1 MACAAVRNIRVEKAH
16 TLGTIQIKL
25 TCVEITLAQLEN
37 VFAHDKAESAH
48 LRKVRHWLERC
59 WRSVGQGTGRKL
71 SAEVM
76 RRADRESA
84 VVDDSRKAVIGK
96 MATVDS
102 WAAYLI
108 ALDAL
113 IHDVVCLWEGGKTA
127 CWRYLDQTWET
138 VARRFLAACEDP
150 DKAEENGTE
159 IYLLIVD
166 GNGWAA

>member
-1 MACAAVRNIRVEKAH
+1 MACAIVRNIRVLKAR

-48 LRKVRHWLERC
+48 LAKVRRWLERC
-59 WRSVGQGTGRKL
+59 WRSVGHGTGLKL

-113 IHDVVCLWEGGKTA
+113 IHDVVCTWEGGKAA
-127 CWRYLDQTWET
+127 CWRYLGMTWET
-138 VARRFLAACEDP
+138 LTRRFLAGCEAP

-159 IYLLIVD
+159 IYLRIVE
-166 GNGWAA
+166 GTGWE